1 MRVSHMLTA
10 HLRVICNITKPAKV
24 LHRWESLSREKWNN
38 FPNSAHRSTLFLRFS
53 FIVMQHTRSHP
64 GFTLMEIMLV
74 LGIIGIL
81 AAIVITAINP
91 TKQLS
96 DAQGADRRLSVREL
110 ENAIVQY
117 IIDGN
122 VVAGVPNGI
131 GSAMAICQDTATGAT
146 CAGAEGCDE
155 LWYHEF

>member
-1 MRVSHMLTA
+1 
-10 HLRVICNITKPAKV
+10 
-24 LHRWESLSREKWNN
+24 
-38 FPNSAHRSTLFLRFS
+38 
-53 FIVMQHTRSHP
+53 MQHTRSHP

-146 CAGAEGCDE
+146 CTGAGGYDLSALTTNGTYIVNVPIDPNETGSTLSGYRIYQFGSFVKVCSSVLDATCG
-155 LWYHEF
+155 L